1 MPIPMPA
8 IGARLRTP
16 LRPVRFWRFTAG
28 NAKAHRPG
36 WMRVN
41 HAWILPVLWPVLAIV
56 AGGTALG
63 LVVARRLPSGTV
75 PAYVVRV
82 PLTGAGE
89 LLALPP
95 IEGPADP
102 SRPLVVIDAGHG
114 GHDPG
119 ASGPNG
125 LKEKAVTLALV
136 QATRDALV
144 KDGRVRVALT
154 RDDDHFLILGER
166 ALLARRLGAD
176 LFLSIHADAV
186 EQGDP
191 SGATVYTLSDQ
202 ASDEVAARLASRENQ
217 ADLVNGMSLDG
228 QSQAVSSILVDLSR
242 SDTARLSQQFSSL
255 VLREGEGAIAFHGD
269 PQRHAGFAVLK
280 SLDMPSA
287 LFEAGYVSS
296 ADDARRLSDPAW
308 RARFGQRLARAIEIF
323 LARKS
328 TGLAR

>member
-1 MPIPMPA
+1 
-8 IGARLRTP
+8 
-16 LRPVRFWRFTAG
+16 
-28 NAKAHRPG
+28 
-36 WMRVN
+36 MRVN
-41 HAWILPVLWPVLAIV
+41 HALIWPLLALV
-56 AGGTALG
+56 GGGTALG
-63 LVVARRLPSGTV
+63 LVVARRLPASAV

-82 PLTGAGE
+82 PLTGAGQQ
-89 LLALPP
+89 LALPP

-119 ASGPNG
+119 ASGPGASGPNG
-125 LKEKAVTLALV
+125 LQEKSVTLALV

-144 KDGRVRVALT
+144 KHGRVRVALT
-154 RDDDHFLILGER
+154 RDDDHFLVLGER

-176 LFLSIHADAV
+176 VFLSIHADAV

-191 SGATVYTLSDQ
+191 SGATIYTLSDQ
-202 ASDEVAARLASRENQ
+202 ASDEVVARLASRENR

-242 SDTARLSQQFSSL
+242 SDTARQSQVFSAL
-255 VLREGEGAIAFHGD
+255 LLRETQGAIAFHVD

-296 ADDARRLSDPAW
+296 ADDARRLADPAW
-308 RARFGQRLARAIEIF
+308 RARAGERLARAIEIF
-323 LARKS
+323 LATK
-328 TGLAR
+328 TVGLAR

>member
-1 MPIPMPA
+1 
-8 IGARLRTP
+8 
-16 LRPVRFWRFTAG
+16 
-28 NAKAHRPG
+28 
-36 WMRVN
+36 MRVN
-41 HAWILPVLWPVLAIV
+41 HTSIWSLLAI
-56 AGGTALG
+56 AASATALG
-63 LVVARRLPSGTV
+63 FVVAQRLPRGLV

-89 LLALPP
+89 QIALPP

-136 QATRDALV
+136 LATRDALL
-144 KDGRVRVALT
+144 KHGRVRVALT
-154 RDDDHFLILGER
+154 RDDDHFLVLGER

-176 LFLSIHADAV
+176 VFLSIHADAV

-202 ASDEVAARLASRENQ
+202 ASDEVAARLASRENR

-242 SDTARLSQQFSSL
+242 SDTARKSQVLSSL
-255 VLREGEGAIAFHGD
+255 IFREGKGAIAFHVD

-308 RARFGQRLARAIEIF
+308 RELFGERLARAIEIF
-323 LARKS
+323 LATK
-328 TGLAR
+328 TAGLAR

>member
-1 MPIPMPA
+1 
-8 IGARLRTP
+8 
-16 LRPVRFWRFTAG
+16 
-28 NAKAHRPG
+28 
-36 WMRVN
+36 MRVN
-41 HAWILPVLWPVLAIV
+41 HTSIWSLLAI
-56 AGGTALG
+56 AASATALG
-63 LVVARRLPSGTV
+63 FVVAQRLPRGLV

-89 LLALPP
+89 QIALPP

-136 QATRDALV
+136 LATRDALL
-144 KDGRVRVALT
+144 KHGRVRVALT
-154 RDDDHFLILGER
+154 RDDDHFLVLGER

-176 LFLSIHADAV
+176 VFLSIHADAV

-202 ASDEVAARLASRENQ
+202 ASDEVAARLASRENR

-242 SDTARLSQQFSSL
+242 SDTARQSQVLSSL
-255 VLREGEGAIAFHGD
+255 IFREGKGAIAFHVD

-296 ADDARRLSDPAW
+296 ADDARRLSNPAW
-308 RARFGQRLARAIEIF
+308 RALFGERLARAIEIF
-323 LARKS
+323 LATK
-328 TGLAR
+328 TAGLAR

>member
-1 MPIPMPA
+1 MIW
-8 IGARLRTP
+8 P
-16 LRPVRFWRFTAG
+16 L
-28 NAKAHRPG
+28 
-36 WMRVN
+36 
-41 HAWILPVLWPVLAIV
+41 LALV
-56 AGGTALG
+56 GGGTALG
-63 LVVARRLPSGTV
+63 LVVAQRLSASAV

-89 LLALPP
+89 QLALPP

-119 ASGPNG
+119 ASGPDG
-125 LKEKAVTLALV
+125 LKEKAITLALV
-136 QATRDALV
+136 QATRDALIRH
-144 KDGRVRVALT
+144 GRVRVALT
-154 RDDDHFLILGER
+154 RDDDHFLVLGER

-176 LFLSIHADAV
+176 VFLSIHADAV

-202 ASDEVAARLASRENQ
+202 ASDEVAARLAGRENQ
-217 ADLVNGMSLDG
+217 ADLVNGMLLDG

-242 SDTARLSQQFSSL
+242 SDTARQSLALSSL
-255 VLREGEGAIAFHGD
+255 IFREGQSRERPGSITFHAD

-280 SLDMPSA
+280 SLDMPSV

-296 ADDARRLSDPAW
+296 VDDAKRLSDPAW
-308 RARFGQRLARAIEIF
+308 RAGLGDRLARAIEIF
-323 LARKS
+323 LATK
-328 TGLAR
+328 TVGLAR

>member
-1 MPIPMPA
+1 
-8 IGARLRTP
+8 
-16 LRPVRFWRFTAG
+16 
-28 NAKAHRPG
+28 
-36 WMRVN
+36 MRVN
-41 HAWILPVLWPVLAIV
+41 STAIWSWVWPLLALGV
-56 AGGTALG
+56 SGAALG
-63 LVVARRLPSGTV
+63 LVVVQRLPAGLV

-89 LLALPP
+89 QLALPP

-125 LKEKAVTLALV
+125 LKEKVVTLALV
-136 QATRDALV
+136 QATRDALL
-144 KDGRVRVALT
+144 KHGRVRVALT
-154 RDDDHFLILGER
+154 RDDDHFLVLGER
-166 ALLARRLGAD
+166 ALLARRLAAD
-176 LFLSIHADAV
+176 VFLSIHADAV

-202 ASDEVAARLASRENQ
+202 ASDEVAARLASRENR
-217 ADLVNGMSLDG
+217 ADLVNGMPLDG
-228 QSQAVSSILVDLSR
+228 QSQAISSILVDLSR
-242 SDTARLSQQFSSL
+242 SDTARQSQVLSSL
-255 VLREGEGAIAFHGD
+255 IFREGQSHDGPGAIAFHVD

-296 ADDARRLSDPAW
+296 ADDAKRLSDPAW
-308 RARFGQRLARAIEIF
+308 RARFGERLARAIEIF
-323 LARKS
+323 LATK
-328 TGLAR
+328 TAGLAR

>member
-1 MPIPMPA
+1 
-8 IGARLRTP
+8 
-16 LRPVRFWRFTAG
+16 
-28 NAKAHRPG
+28 
-36 WMRVN
+36 MRVN
-41 HAWILPVLWPVLAIV
+41 STAIWSWVWPLLALGV
-56 AGGTALG
+56 SGAALG
-63 LVVARRLPSGTV
+63 LVVVQRLPAGLV

-89 LLALPP
+89 QLALPP

-125 LKEKAVTLALV
+125 LKEKVVTLALV
-136 QATRDALV
+136 QATRDALL
-144 KDGRVRVALT
+144 KHGRVRVALT
-154 RDDDHFLILGER
+154 RDDDHFLVLGER
-166 ALLARRLGAD
+166 ALLARRLAAD
-176 LFLSIHADAV
+176 VFLSIHADAV

-202 ASDEVAARLASRENQ
+202 ASDEVAARLASRENR
-217 ADLVNGMSLDG
+217 ADLVNGMPLDG
-228 QSQAVSSILVDLSR
+228 QSQAISSILVDLSR
-242 SDTARLSQQFSSL
+242 SDTARQSQVLSSL
-255 VLREGEGAIAFHGD
+255 IYREGQSHDGPGAIAFHVD

-296 ADDARRLSDPAW
+296 ADDAKRLSDPAW
-308 RARFGQRLARAIEIF
+308 RARFGERLARAIEIF
-323 LARKS
+323 LATK
-328 TGLAR
+328 TAGLAR

>member
-1 MPIPMPA
+1 M
-8 IGARLRTP
+8 
-16 LRPVRFWRFTAG
+16 
-28 NAKAHRPG
+28 
-36 WMRVN
+36 
-41 HAWILPVLWPVLAIV
+41 LAIV

-63 LVVARRLPSGTV
+63 VEVARRLPSGLV

-82 PLTGAGE
+82 PLTGGGE
-89 LLALPP
+89 QLALPP

-119 ASGPNG
+119 ASGPNSSGFGG

-136 QATRDALV
+136 QATRDALL

-186 EQGDP
+186 EEGDP

-255 VLREGEGAIAFHGD
+255 VLREGQGAIAFHVD

-287 LFEAGYVSS
+287 LLEAGYVSS
-296 ADDARRLSDPAW
+296 AADAERLSDPAW

-328 TGLAR
+328 AGLAR

>member
-1 MPIPMPA
+1 M
-8 IGARLRTP
+8 
-16 LRPVRFWRFTAG
+16 
-28 NAKAHRPG
+28 
-36 WMRVN
+36 
-41 HAWILPVLWPVLAIV
+41 LALV
-56 AGGTALG
+56 ASGTALG
-63 LVVARRLPSGTV
+63 VVVARRLSSTAVPS
-75 PAYVVRV
+75 YVVRV
-82 PLTGAGE
+82 PLTGGGE
-89 LLALPP
+89 QLALPP
-95 IEGPADP
+95 IEGPADA

-119 ASGPNG
+119 ASGPHG

-242 SDTARLSQQFSSL
+242 SDTARQSQQFSSL
-255 VLREGEGAIAFHGD
+255 VLREANGAITFHAD

-323 LARKS
+323 LARK
-328 TGLAR
+328 TAGLAR

>member
-1 MPIPMPA
+1 
-8 IGARLRTP
+8 
-16 LRPVRFWRFTAG
+16 
-28 NAKAHRPG
+28 
-36 WMRVN
+36 MRVN
-41 HAWILPVLWPVLAIV
+41 STGIWAWIWPLLALGASGAALGFV
-56 AGGTALG
+56 VAQRLTAGG
-63 LVVARRLPSGTV
+63 VPS
-75 PAYVVRV
+75 YVVRV

-89 LLALPP
+89 QLALPP

-136 QATRDALV
+136 LATRDALL
-144 KDGRVRVALT
+144 KHGRVRVALT
-154 RDDDHFLILGER
+154 RDDDHFLVLGER

-176 LFLSIHADAV
+176 MFLSIHADAV

-202 ASDEVAARLASRENQ
+202 ASDEVAARLASRENR
-217 ADLVNGMSLDG
+217 ADLVNGMPLDG

-242 SDTARLSQQFSSL
+242 SDTARQSQALSSL
-255 VLREGEGAIAFHGD
+255 IVREGKGSIAFHVD

-308 RARFGQRLARAIEIF
+308 RARFGERLARAIEIF
-323 LARKS
+323 VATKTAGVAR
-328 TGLAR
+328 

>member
-1 MPIPMPA
+1 
-8 IGARLRTP
+8 
-16 LRPVRFWRFTAG
+16 
-28 NAKAHRPG
+28 
-36 WMRVN
+36 MRVN
-41 HAWILPVLWPVLAIV
+41 STAIWSWVWPLLALGV
-56 AGGTALG
+56 SGAALG
-63 LVVARRLPSGTV
+63 LVVVQRLPAGLV

-89 LLALPP
+89 QLALPP

-125 LKEKAVTLALV
+125 LKEKVVTLALV
-136 QATRDALV
+136 QATRDALL
-144 KDGRVRVALT
+144 KHGRVRVALT
-154 RDDDHFLILGER
+154 RDDDHFLVLGER

-176 LFLSIHADAV
+176 VFLSIHADAV

-202 ASDEVAARLASRENQ
+202 ASDEVAARLASRENR
-217 ADLVNGMSLDG
+217 ADLVNGMPLDG
-228 QSQAVSSILVDLSR
+228 QSQAISSILVDLSR
-242 SDTARLSQQFSSL
+242 SDTARQSQVLSSL
-255 VLREGEGAIAFHGD
+255 IYREGQSHDGPGAIAFHVD

-296 ADDARRLSDPAW
+296 ADDAKRLSDPAW
-308 RARFGQRLARAIEIF
+308 RARFGERLARAIEIF
-323 LARKS
+323 LATK
-328 TGLAR
+328 TAGLAR

>member
-1 MPIPMPA
+1 
-8 IGARLRTP
+8 
-16 LRPVRFWRFTAG
+16 
-28 NAKAHRPG
+28 
-36 WMRVN
+36 MRVN
-41 HAWILPVLWPVLAIV
+41 STAIWSWVWPLL
-56 AGGTALG
+56 ALG
-63 LVVARRLPSGTV
+63 VSGAALGFVVVQRLPAGLV

-89 LLALPP
+89 QLALPP
-95 IEGPADP
+95 IKGPADP

-125 LKEKAVTLALV
+125 LKEKVVTLALV
-136 QATRDALV
+136 QATRDALL
-144 KDGRVRVALT
+144 KHGRVRVALT
-154 RDDDHFLILGER
+154 RDDDHFLVLGER

-176 LFLSIHADAV
+176 VFLSIHADAV

-202 ASDEVAARLASRENQ
+202 ASDEVAARLASRENR
-217 ADLVNGMSLDG
+217 ADLVNGMPLDG
-228 QSQAVSSILVDLSR
+228 QSQTISSILVDLSR
-242 SDTARLSQQFSSL
+242 SDTARQSQVLSSL
-255 VLREGEGAIAFHGD
+255 IFREGQSHDGPGAIAFHVD

-296 ADDARRLSDPAW
+296 ADDAKRLSDPAW
-308 RARFGQRLARAIEIF
+308 RARFGERLARAIEIF
-323 LARKS
+323 LATK
-328 TGLAR
+328 TAGLAR

>member
-1 MPIPMPA
+1 MI
-8 IGARLRTP
+8 
-16 LRPVRFWRFTAG
+16 
-28 NAKAHRPG
+28 
-36 WMRVN
+36 
-41 HAWILPVLWPVLAIV
+41 WPVLALV
-56 AGGTALG
+56 AGAAALG
-63 LVVARRLPSGTV
+63 LAVAQRLPEGAV

-82 PLTGAGE
+82 PLTGGGE
-89 LLALPP
+89 QLALPR

-119 ASGPNG
+119 ASGPHG

-136 QATRDALV
+136 QATRDALL

-154 RDDDHFLILGER
+154 RDDDRFLILGER

-191 SGATVYTLSDQ
+191 SGATVYTLSDE

-242 SDTARLSQQFSSL
+242 SDTARQSQQFSSL
-255 VLREGEGAIAFHGD
+255 VLREGQAGGGQGAIAFHAQ

-296 ADDARRLSDPAW
+296 AADARRLSDPAW
-308 RARFGQRLARAIEIF
+308 RVRFGERLARAIEIF

-328 TGLAR
+328 ASAVR

>member
-1 MPIPMPA
+1 MIW
-8 IGARLRTP
+8 P
-16 LRPVRFWRFTAG
+16 L
-28 NAKAHRPG
+28 
-36 WMRVN
+36 
-41 HAWILPVLWPVLAIV
+41 LALV
-56 AGGTALG
+56 GGGTGLG
-63 LVVARRLPSGTV
+63 LVVAQRLPASAV

-82 PLTGAGE
+82 PMAGAGE
-89 LLALPP
+89 QLALPP

-119 ASGPNG
+119 ASGPDG

-136 QATRDALV
+136 QATRDALIRH
-144 KDGRVRVALT
+144 GRVRVALT
-154 RDDDHFLILGER
+154 RDDDHFLVLGER

-176 LFLSIHADAV
+176 VFLSIHADAV

-202 ASDEVAARLASRENQ
+202 ASDEVAARLASRENR

-242 SDTARLSQQFSSL
+242 SDTARQSLVFSSL
-255 VLREGEGAIAFHGD
+255 LLREAQGAIAFHVD

-296 ADDARRLSDPAW
+296 ADDARRLADPAW
-308 RARFGQRLARAIEIF
+308 RARAGERLARAIEIF
-323 LARKS
+323 LATK
-328 TGLAR
+328 TVGLAR

>member
-1 MPIPMPA
+1 
-8 IGARLRTP
+8 
-16 LRPVRFWRFTAG
+16 
-28 NAKAHRPG
+28 
-36 WMRVN
+36 MRVN
-41 HAWILPVLWPVLAIV
+41 STAIWSWVWPLL
-56 AGGTALG
+56 ALG
-63 LVVARRLPSGTV
+63 VSGAALGFVVVQRLPAGLV

-89 LLALPP
+89 QLALPP

-125 LKEKAVTLALV
+125 LKEKVVTLALV
-136 QATRDALV
+136 QATRDALL
-144 KDGRVRVALT
+144 KHGRVRVALT
-154 RDDDHFLILGER
+154 RDDDHFLVLGER

-176 LFLSIHADAV
+176 VFLSIHADAV

-202 ASDEVAARLASRENQ
+202 ASDEVAARLASRENR
-217 ADLVNGMSLDG
+217 ADLVNGMPLDG
-228 QSQAVSSILVDLSR
+228 QSQTISSILVDLSR
-242 SDTARLSQQFSSL
+242 SDTARQSQVLSSL
-255 VLREGEGAIAFHGD
+255 IFREGQSHDGPGAIAFHVD

-296 ADDARRLSDPAW
+296 ADDAKRLSDPAW
-308 RARFGQRLARAIEIF
+308 RARFGERLARAIEIF
-323 LARKS
+323 LATK
-328 TGLAR
+328 TAGLAR

>member
-1 MPIPMPA
+1 
-8 IGARLRTP
+8 
-16 LRPVRFWRFTAG
+16 
-28 NAKAHRPG
+28 
-36 WMRVN
+36 MRVN
-41 HAWILPVLWPVLAIV
+41 STAIWSWVWPLL
-56 AGGTALG
+56 ALG
-63 LVVARRLPSGTV
+63 VSGAALGFVVVQRLPAGLV

-89 LLALPP
+89 QLALPP

-125 LKEKAVTLALV
+125 LKEKVVTLALV
-136 QATRDALV
+136 QATRDALL
-144 KDGRVRVALT
+144 KHGRVRVALT
-154 RDDDHFLILGER
+154 RDDDHFLVLGER

-176 LFLSIHADAV
+176 VFLSIHADAV

-202 ASDEVAARLASRENQ
+202 ASDEVAARLASRENR
-217 ADLVNGMSLDG
+217 ADLVNGMPLDG
-228 QSQAVSSILVDLSR
+228 QSQAISSILVDLSR
-242 SDTARLSQQFSSL
+242 SDTARQSQVLSSL
-255 VLREGEGAIAFHGD
+255 IYREGQSHDGPGAIAFHVD

-296 ADDARRLSDPAW
+296 ADDAKRLSDPAW
-308 RARFGQRLARAIEIF
+308 RARFGERLARAIEIF
-323 LARKS
+323 LATK
-328 TGLAR
+328 TAGLAR

>member
-1 MPIPMPA
+1 
-8 IGARLRTP
+8 
-16 LRPVRFWRFTAG
+16 
-28 NAKAHRPG
+28 
-36 WMRVN
+36 MRVN
-41 HAWILPVLWPVLAIV
+41 HALIWPLLALV
-56 AGGTALG
+56 GGGTALG
-63 LVVARRLPSGTV
+63 LVVARRLPASAV

-82 PLTGAGE
+82 PLTGAGQQ
-89 LLALPP
+89 LALPP

-119 ASGPNG
+119 ASGPGASGPNG
-125 LKEKAVTLALV
+125 LQEKSVTLALV

-144 KDGRVRVALT
+144 KHGRVRVALT
-154 RDDDHFLILGER
+154 RDDDHFLVLGER

-176 LFLSIHADAV
+176 VFLSIHADAV

-191 SGATVYTLSDQ
+191 SGATIYTLSDQ
-202 ASDEVAARLASRENQ
+202 ASDEVVARLASRENR

-242 SDTARLSQQFSSL
+242 SDTARQSQALSSL
-255 VLREGEGAIAFHGD
+255 IFREGQSRERPGSITFHAN

-280 SLDMPSA
+280 SLDMPSV

-296 ADDARRLSDPAW
+296 VDDAKRLSDPAW
-308 RARFGQRLARAIEIF
+308 RAGFGDRLARAIEIF
-323 LARKS
+323 LATK
-328 TGLAR
+328 TVGLAR

>member
-1 MPIPMPA
+1 
-8 IGARLRTP
+8 
-16 LRPVRFWRFTAG
+16 
-28 NAKAHRPG
+28 
-36 WMRVN
+36 MRVN
-41 HAWILPVLWPVLAIV
+41 STAIWSWVWPLL
-56 AGGTALG
+56 ALG
-63 LVVARRLPSGTV
+63 VSGAALGIVVVQRLPAGLV

-89 LLALPP
+89 QLALPP

-125 LKEKAVTLALV
+125 LKEKVVTLALV
-136 QATRDALV
+136 QATRDALL
-144 KDGRVRVALT
+144 KHGRVRVALT
-154 RDDDHFLILGER
+154 RDDDHFLVLGER

-176 LFLSIHADAV
+176 VFLSIHADAV

-202 ASDEVAARLASRENQ
+202 ASDEVAARLASRENR
-217 ADLVNGMSLDG
+217 ADLVNGMPLDG
-228 QSQAVSSILVDLSR
+228 QSQAISSILVDLSR
-242 SDTARLSQQFSSL
+242 SDTARQSQVLSSL
-255 VLREGEGAIAFHGD
+255 IYREGQSHDGPGAIAFHVD

-296 ADDARRLSDPAW
+296 ADDAKRLSDPAW
-308 RARFGQRLARAIEIF
+308 RARFGERLARAIEIF
-323 LARKS
+323 LATK
-328 TGLAR
+328 TAGLAR

>member
-1 MPIPMPA
+1 
-8 IGARLRTP
+8 
-16 LRPVRFWRFTAG
+16 
-28 NAKAHRPG
+28 
-36 WMRVN
+36 MRVN
-41 HAWILPVLWPVLAIV
+41 STAIWSWVWPLLALGV
-56 AGGTALG
+56 SGAALG
-63 LVVARRLPSGTV
+63 LVVVQRLPAGLV

-89 LLALPP
+89 QLALPP

-102 SRPLVVIDAGHG
+102 SRPMVVIDAGHG

-125 LKEKAVTLALV
+125 LKEKVVTLALV
-136 QATRDALV
+136 QATRDALL
-144 KDGRVRVALT
+144 KHGRVRVALT
-154 RDDDHFLILGER
+154 RDDDHFLVLGER

-176 LFLSIHADAV
+176 VFLSIHADAV

-202 ASDEVAARLASRENQ
+202 ASDEVAARLASRENR
-217 ADLVNGMSLDG
+217 ADLVNGMPLDG
-228 QSQAVSSILVDLSR
+228 QSQAISSILVDLSR
-242 SDTARLSQQFSSL
+242 SDTARQSQVLSSL
-255 VLREGEGAIAFHGD
+255 IYREGQSHDGPGAIAFHVD

-296 ADDARRLSDPAW
+296 ADDAKRLSDPAW
-308 RARFGQRLARAIEIF
+308 RARFGERLARAIEIF
-323 LARKS
+323 LATK
-328 TGLAR
+328 TAGLAR

>member
-1 MPIPMPA
+1 
-8 IGARLRTP
+8 
-16 LRPVRFWRFTAG
+16 
-28 NAKAHRPG
+28 
-36 WMRVN
+36 MRVN
-41 HAWILPVLWPVLAIV
+41 STAIWSLVWPLL
-56 AGGTALG
+56 ALG
-63 LVVARRLPSGTV
+63 VSGAALGFVVVQRLPAGLV

-89 LLALPP
+89 QLALPP

-125 LKEKAVTLALV
+125 LKEKVVTLALV
-136 QATRDALV
+136 QATRDALL
-144 KDGRVRVALT
+144 KHGRVRVALT
-154 RDDDHFLILGER
+154 RDDDHFLVLGER

-176 LFLSIHADAV
+176 VFLSIHADAV

-202 ASDEVAARLASRENQ
+202 ASDEVAARLASRENR
-217 ADLVNGMSLDG
+217 ADLVNGMPLDG
-228 QSQAVSSILVDLSR
+228 QSQAISSILVDLSR
-242 SDTARLSQQFSSL
+242 SDTARQSQVLSSL
-255 VLREGEGAIAFHGD
+255 IYREGQSHDGPGAIAFHVD

-296 ADDARRLSDPAW
+296 ADDAKRLSDPAW
-308 RARFGQRLARAIEIF
+308 RARFGERLARAIEIF
-323 LARKS
+323 LATK
-328 TGLAR
+328 TAGLAR

>member
-1 MPIPMPA
+1 
-8 IGARLRTP
+8 
-16 LRPVRFWRFTAG
+16 
-28 NAKAHRPG
+28 
-36 WMRVN
+36 MRVN
-41 HAWILPVLWPVLAIV
+41 HALIWPLLALV
-56 AGGTALG
+56 GGGTALG
-63 LVVARRLPSGTV
+63 LVVAQRMPASAV
-75 PAYVVRV
+75 PAYIVRV
-82 PLTGAGE
+82 PLTGAGVQ
-89 LLALPP
+89 LALPP

-119 ASGPNG
+119 ASGPDG

-136 QATRDALV
+136 QATRDALIRH
-144 KDGRVRVALT
+144 GRVRVALT
-154 RDDDHFLILGER
+154 RDDDHFLVLGER

-176 LFLSIHADAV
+176 VFLSIHADAV

-202 ASDEVAARLASRENQ
+202 ASDEVAARLASRENR

-242 SDTARLSQQFSSL
+242 SDTARQSLVFSSL
-255 VLREGEGAIAFHGD
+255 LLREAQGAIAFHVD

-296 ADDARRLSDPAW
+296 ADDARRLADPAW
-308 RARFGQRLARAIEIF
+308 RARAGERLARAIEIF
-323 LARKS
+323 LATK
-328 TGLAR
+328 TVGLAR

>member
-1 MPIPMPA
+1 
-8 IGARLRTP
+8 
-16 LRPVRFWRFTAG
+16 
-28 NAKAHRPG
+28 
-36 WMRVN
+36 MRVN
-41 HAWILPVLWPVLAIV
+41 STAIWSWVWPLLALGV
-56 AGGTALG
+56 SGAALG
-63 LVVARRLPSGTV
+63 LVVVQRLPAGLV

-89 LLALPP
+89 QLALPP

-125 LKEKAVTLALV
+125 LKEKVVTLALV
-136 QATRDALV
+136 QATRDALL
-144 KDGRVRVALT
+144 KHGRVRVALT
-154 RDDDHFLILGER
+154 RDDDHFLVLGER

-176 LFLSIHADAV
+176 VFLSIHADAV

-202 ASDEVAARLASRENQ
+202 ASDEVAARLASRENR
-217 ADLVNGMSLDG
+217 ADLVNGMPLDG
-228 QSQAVSSILVDLSR
+228 QSQAISSILVDLSR
-242 SDTARLSQQFSSL
+242 SDTARQSQVLSSL
-255 VLREGEGAIAFHGD
+255 IFREGQSHDGPGAIAFHVD

-296 ADDARRLSDPAW
+296 ADDAKRLSDPAW
-308 RARFGQRLARAIEIF
+308 RARFGERLARAIEIF
-323 LARKS
+323 LATK
-328 TGLAR
+328 TAGLAR

>member
-1 MPIPMPA
+1 
-8 IGARLRTP
+8 
-16 LRPVRFWRFTAG
+16 
-28 NAKAHRPG
+28 
-36 WMRVN
+36 MRVN
-41 HAWILPVLWPVLAIV
+41 STAIWSWVWPLL
-56 AGGTALG
+56 ALG
-63 LVVARRLPSGTV
+63 VSGAALGFVVVQRLPAGLV

-89 LLALPP
+89 QLALPP

-125 LKEKAVTLALV
+125 LKEKVVTLALV
-136 QATRDALV
+136 QATRDALL
-144 KDGRVRVALT
+144 KHGRVRVALT
-154 RDDDHFLILGER
+154 RDDDHFLVLGER

-176 LFLSIHADAV
+176 VFLSIHADAV

-202 ASDEVAARLASRENQ
+202 ASDEVAARLASRENR
-217 ADLVNGMSLDG
+217 ADLVNGMPLDG
-228 QSQAVSSILVDLSR
+228 QSQAISSILVDLSR
-242 SDTARLSQQFSSL
+242 SDTARQSQVLSSL
-255 VLREGEGAIAFHGD
+255 IFREGQSHDGPGAIAFHVD

-296 ADDARRLSDPAW
+296 ADDAKRLSDPAW
-308 RARFGQRLARAIEIF
+308 RARFGERLARAIEIF
-323 LARKS
+323 LATK
-328 TGLAR
+328 TAGLAR